1 MMKPYS
7 RHAYWILKEMVNMCV
22 MCDKPLFL
30 RACEYIIEWKS
41 LIKLNMLESK
51 RIWQKTNFGGGGG
64 VSGFINLTYMHNTLK
79 LFKLGNNLKG
89 RRNQNFLNFLGIF
102 SLY

>member
-51 RIWQKTNFGGGGG
+51 RIWQKKNWGGGGKG
-64 VSGFINLTYMHNTLK
+64 VGLETLPICIT
-79 LFKLGNNLKG
+79 L
-89 RRNQNFLNFLGIF
+89 
-102 SLY
+102 

>member
-30 RACEYIIEWKS
+30 RACEYIIECKS

-51 RIWQKTNFGGGGG
+51 RICKKKKKKKKNGGWGGGR
-64 VSGFINLTYMHNTLK
+64 V
-79 LFKLGNNLKG
+79 
-89 RRNQNFLNFLGIF
+89 
-102 SLY
+102 